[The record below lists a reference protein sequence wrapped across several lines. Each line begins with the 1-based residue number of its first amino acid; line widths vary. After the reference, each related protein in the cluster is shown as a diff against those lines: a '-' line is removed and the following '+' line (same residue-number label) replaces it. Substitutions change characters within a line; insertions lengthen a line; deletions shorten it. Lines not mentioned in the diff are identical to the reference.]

1 MRALHGK
8 RMKPINT
15 GKTGAKPPRPCGA
28 PLHVGE
34 FGILRPSFP
43 SVEGWQAQPD
53 GVVPPQF
60 NEKRFHAFAVYG
72 YFESALYLS
81 RTT

>member
-1 MRALHGK
+1 
-8 RMKPINT
+8 
-15 GKTGAKPPRPCGA
+15 
-28 PLHVGE
+28 
-34 FGILRPSFP
+34 
-43 SVEGWQAQPD
+43 VEGWQAQPD